1 LRLRRNRSSEISFS
15 EEMKTIGLKIWKGLV
30 YLQKCFMI
38 VAGCFVT
45 VLVFVEVLLRYVFG
59 SPLFGVEELVCL
71 IAMWLYF
78 IGASYGAYER
88 SHIKAELVH
97 LWFKTPRS
105 YALVRSLSSSIT
117 LVLSIIMVK
126 WSYPYFIWGLTKGE
140 TSQAL
145 LVPMVLSQSAIF
157 FGAILMSLYFLVELV
172 DYILESL
179 GKAAF
184 FERLSGGDA

>member
-1 LRLRRNRSSEISFS
+1 
-15 EEMKTIGLKIWKGLV
+15 MKRIGLAIWNGL
-30 YLQKCFMI
+30 LFAQRWLMI
-38 VAGCFVT
+38 VAGCIVT

-97 LWFKTPRS
+97 LWFKTKRS
-105 YALVRSLSSSIT
+105 HALINSLSSSIT
-117 LVLSIIMVK
+117 LILSIIMIK
-126 WSYPYFIWGLTKGE
+126 WSYPYFIWGIKKGE

-145 LVPMVLSQSAIF
+145 LLPMVLSQSAVF
-157 FGAILMSLYFLVELV
+157 FGAVLMALYFLVELV
-172 DYILESL
+172 DNILESL
-179 GKAAF
+179 GKAAVF
-184 FERLSGGDA
+184 KQLSGKEL

>member
-1 LRLRRNRSSEISFS
+1 
-15 EEMKTIGLKIWKGLV
+15 
-30 YLQKCFMI
+30 MI
-38 VAGCFVT
+38 VGGCFVT

-71 IAMWLYF
+71 IAIWLYF

-105 YALVRSLSSSIT
+105 YALVRSLSSFIT
-117 LVLSIIMVK
+117 FVLSVIMVR
-126 WSYPYFIWGLTKGE
+126 WSYPYLVWGITKGE

-157 FGAILMSLYFLVELV
+157 FGAVLMSLYFLVELV
-172 DYILESL
+172 DYILQSL
-179 GKAAF
+179 GEAAF
-184 FERLSGGDA
+184 FEHLSGGDV